1 MNDAANDEKVK
12 VLVVKGSG
20 KNFCTGNDLKSMM
33 EFDNDEAA
41 FREEWAAV
49 SARQVLEIADSVINF
64 PKPLISLVQGNTTGF
79 MFTLMAMFDVVL
91 VTEDA
96 VF

>member
-1 MNDAANDEKVK
+1 MDRPKRGNSFNGGSYIQFSQYLNDAANDEKVK
-12 VLVVKGSG
+12 VIVVKGSG

-49 SARQVLEIADSVINF
+49 SARQVLMIADSVINF
-64 PKPLISLVQGNTTGF
+64 PKPLISLV
-79 MFTLMAMFDVVL
+79 
-91 VTEDA
+91 
-96 VF
+96 